1 MLNAIQQFFE
11 TSIQPAIAQP
21 ESASS
26 EHALQL
32 ATAALLI
39 ELTRADFKVEE
50 RERRMVVNAIQQVFD
65 VTAEETEE
73 LVRLAETEVDKSLSL
88 YDFTYLIDRSFS
100 SAQKKRIIELLWR
113 VAFSDSEL
121 EQHEEYLIRKIAK
134 LLHVRHQ
141 DFIDAKLKAR
151 DDLRKQGEKGDEEIG
166 RG

>member
-1 MLNAIQQFFE
+1 MLKTIQQFFQ
-11 TSIQPAIAQP
+11 TSIQPAVGQP
-21 ESASS
+21 ESAGT

-50 RERRMVVNAIQQVFD
+50 RERRMVENAIKQVFD

-73 LVRLAETEVDKSLSL
+73 LVRLAESEADKSLSI
-88 YDFTYLIDRSFS
+88 YDFTHLIDRSFS
-100 SAQKKRIIELLWR
+100 SGQKKRIIELLWR

-121 EQHEEYLIRKIAK
+121 EQHEEYLIRKVAK

-151 DDLRKQGEKGDEEIG
+151 DDLRGQGGKEDKEIG